1 MEFTRCRAFALA
13 SGLSLASA
21 CGAAFAQAPAPAAP
35 QEQSMGDLRQEIAR
49 LKQQNDEQAAELE
62 AALAR
67 IKELEQQLADADDA
81 AKAKSSA
88 GAQAPA
94 APAPAPTPADP
105 AIGPGGL
112 LSSLRADYLAAFPT
126 VPSPNGADGARATQ
140 QHLNALQSWVTKSN
154 REGVRALAWTGRIDP
169 NSVRRFRN
177 KVNFTLVF
185 EEPNGTR
192 DWRVPAQ
199 VTEGSFARVMRG
211 DVIDTGMVTVNA
223 RVSPRMRVNP
233 SRTAPGAF
241 DVPPSVGPYLE
252 FGYDLEVRS
261 MVPAQ
266 QSDPNAT
273 APAK

>member
-1 MEFTRCRAFALA
+1 MDFSHCRAFALA
-13 SGLSLASA
+13 SGLLLASA
-21 CGAAFAQAPAPAAP
+21 HGIAFAQAPAAP

-49 LKQQNDEQAAELE
+49 LKQLSDEQAAELE

-81 AKAKSSA
+81 AKAKSA
-88 GAQAPA
+88 GGAAAPA

-112 LSSLRADYLAAFPT
+112 LASLRADYLAAFPT

-169 NSVRRFRN
+169 NSVRRVRN

-199 VTEGSFARVMRG
+199 VTEGAFARVMRG
-211 DVIDTGMVTVNA
+211 DVPETGMVTVNA

-252 FGYDLEVRS
+252 FGYDLDVRS

-266 QSDPNAT
+266 QADPNAT
-273 APAK
+273 VPTK